1 MFDNN
6 NIINSIKTSYI
17 NAKDMILKDEKD
29 ISENRELK
37 KSFTFKIIIVAI
49 CLLIYWIILMLIYEK
64 DKKYI
69 LDSVNDEELFNKYNP
84 MIAGC
89 IQGSRQILARDII
102 AIILNLINKKAI
114 NLEIVPAVSEQTPYR
129 YIISRNDEK
138 YNEIDWIEQYIYDWV
153 FDTKNKVDLKQR
165 LEEMPKEKKANEHFK
180 KLNKAVEE
188 ELAKKGANEAKVPL
202 IIRAF
207 NIFLFILSIVLVF
220 KHITFNGF
228 DIFNPVQMVTTFTTI
243 LAYSLP
249 FIPVIMGLIQ
259 VILNII
265 IMIRHKVNKTV
276 QKVTGQK
283 VATTTIST
291 VIFFG
296 IIIILTAIFAPAK
309 FLVADEIL
317 ICIATILVLTDNLM
331 LKNDAIMIE
340 DYSKLNTLKKKIED
354 YTLLSERNIEYIE
367 LWDKYLS
374 YAVSFGIS
382 NKVINCMQGLN
393 IDDDLEKLVSSDF
406 MNTYLTTNYYYF
418 YNNASLDKIFM
429 KRYGELSS
437 SVLSNWDISTGS
449 GSSSGGGG
457 GFSGGGSSS
466 SGGGGCG
473 GGRRSVLKYLFKELD
488 KK

>member
-6 NIINSIKTSYI
+6 NIINSTKNSKI
-17 NAKDMILKDEKD
+17 NAKDIILEDEKD

-69 LDSVNDEELFNKYNP
+69 LDYVDDEELFEKYNP

-102 AIILNLINKKAI
+102 AVILNLINKKVI
-114 NLEIVPAVSEQTPYR
+114 NLEIVKTVSEKTPYR

-138 YNEIDWIEQYIYDWV
+138 YNQIDWIEQYVYDWV
-153 FDTKNKVDLKQR
+153 FDTNNKVDLKRR

-188 ELAKKGANEAKVPL
+188 ELAQKGANEAKVPL

-207 NIFLFILSIVLVF
+207 NIFLFILSIVLVI
-220 KHITFNGF
+220 KHIIFNGF
-228 DIFNPVQMVTTFTTI
+228 DIFVPNQMLTIFTI
-243 LAYSLP
+243 LLSFSLA
-249 FIPVIMGLIQ
+249 FIPVVMGLIQ

-276 QKVTGQK
+276 QKVTGQR
-283 VATTTIST
+283 VVTTTIST
-291 VIFFG
+291 VVLFG
-296 IIIILTAIFAPAK
+296 ILIVLTAIFAPAK

-317 ICIATILVLTDNLM
+317 LCIATILVLTDNLM

-354 YTLLSERNIEYIE
+354 YTLIKERGIEYIE
-367 LWDKYLS
+367 LWEKYLS

-382 NKVINCMQGLN
+382 DKIINCMKGLN

-406 MNTYLTTNYYYF
+406 MDTYLTTNYYYF

-429 KRYGELSS
+429 KRYGEKTSR
-437 SVLSNWDISTGS
+437 VTQNWFSGS

-457 GFSGGGSSS
+457 GFSGGGGSS
-466 SGGGGCG
+466 SGGGGSG
-473 GGRRSVLKYLFKELD
+473 GGRRSILKYLI
-488 KK
+488 